1 MDQKKIGKFIS
12 EKRKELKLTQAQLAE
27 KLGVTDKTVSRWE
40 NGNYMPDL
48 SLLQQLSKELNVS
61 INELLSGEK
70 VSKED
75 YQQKFEENIISTI
88 DYSNKKLDS
97 VKTIIAVISTVF
109 SIIVLLAF
117 NLITVFANLDKE
129 VIWLLNV
136 CASGMVGCAIVQ
148 FLLNAKRQQKIIA
161 FLAVF
166 LITLV
171 FTMLIRN
178 VI

>member
-117 NLITVFANLDKE
+117 NLITVSTNLEKE
-129 VIWLLNV
+129 IIWFFNI

-148 FLLNAKRQQKIIA
+148 FLLNAKKYQKVIV
-161 FLAVF
+161 FLVVF